1 MRIFFV
7 RLAVIF
13 SHLVLLRPCGEV
25 LAMYA
30 DVTIDLAAIVKTT
43 EGDEEMA
50 AWCGVVGY
58 IQSCWITCFFRFP
71 TMKDATGYSKLMHS
85 VSI

>member
-1 MRIFFV
+1 MRIFLV

-13 SHLVLLRPCGEV
+13 SHLMLLRPCGEV

-30 DVTIDLAAIVKTT
+30 DVTIDLAAIVKAT

-50 AWCGVVGY
+50 AWCGKLY
-58 IQSCWITCFFRFP
+58 PELLDYLFFLDFP
-71 TMKDATGYSKLMHS
+71 L
-85 VSI
+85 

>member
-1 MRIFFV
+1 M
-7 RLAVIF
+7 
-13 SHLVLLRPCGEV
+13 LLRPCGEV

-50 AWCGVVGY
+50 AWCGVVSY
-58 IQSCWITCFFRFP
+58 IQSCWITFF
-71 TMKDATGYSKLMHS
+71 
-85 VSI
+85 